1 MKMSQELK
9 NTTTFM
15 GIVVDSKTPQ
25 DPIILKALDH
35 SASLLDIVKFVEVTE
50 FKLNMVM
57 FDYFW
62 QVMIDDTRVH
72 LHPRVMEWFGYEGE
86 VRDQRKN
93 FIRMLKNNEIPFKE
107 LTRKDKEIELYP
119 TIQTEIQGL
128 PSNVQNSKFLI
139 MEPKDIKMAIMQLK
153 TKNGYMIRQYYIDL
167 EELMKMYVKYT
178 LYYNERESRREIT
191 DLKQMM
197 EELKLDRK
205 RQEVQREEDRKLIRS
220 LGVSLEDVK
229 DQNKNIAEQNKEI
242 KDQNKEI
249 KRRLSIAVED
259 RAPLPEQSSKQE
271 RFVLLKR
278 NDPNH
283 PAYYT
288 IRAQKAYTSNRIKAQ
303 TVLFPGLQIL
313 LDFKCN
319 PNSKSLY
326 VRVKEN
332 LKKRGVLFDGNN
344 IDLGE
349 DVDEEELIE
358 EMNQINDVKYD
369 MLPE

>member
-1 MKMSQELK
+1 MSQELK
-9 NTTTFM
+9 IENTKLTSFM
-15 GIVVDSKTPQ
+15 GINISPKGPENLMV
-25 DPIILKALDH
+25 LKALAH
-35 SASLLDIVKFVEVTE
+35 PSPTVLSIVEFVEVTE

-62 QVMIDDTRVH
+62 QVIVGNTPTHIGRRT
-72 LHPRVMEWFGYEGE
+72 LEWFGYEGE
-86 VRDQRKN
+86 YSKQRQN
-93 FIRMLKNNEIPFKE
+93 FLSMLKRNEISFE
-107 LTRKDKEIELYP
+107 EINHDDKIIEKFP
-119 TIQTEIQGL
+119 SIRTEILAL

-139 MEPKDIKMAIMQLK
+139 MKPKDIKMAIMQLK
-153 TKNGYMIRQYYIDL
+153 TKNGHIIRQYYIDL
-167 EELMKMYVKYT
+167 EELMKLYVEYT
-178 LYYNERESRREIT
+178 LYFNERKAQYKIT
-191 DLKQMM
+191 DLEQKMADMSLKQEMQQ
-197 EELKLDRK
+197 EELKSY
-205 RQEVQREEDRKLIRS
+205 IRS

-229 DQNKNIAEQNKEI
+229 DQNNEIKQQNK
-242 KDQNKEI
+242 DI
-249 KRRLSIAVED
+249 KRRLSISVED

-278 NDPNH
+278 NDPEH

-288 IRAQKAYTSNRIKAQ
+288 IRAQNAYTKNRIRAQ
-303 TVLFPGLQIL
+303 ELLFPRLEIL

-349 DVDEEELIE
+349 MVNEEGLIE

-369 MLPE
+369 VLNE